1 MRSEYGLTDHEF
13 TDISNV
19 ELQTCI
25 ERIVHTMPDAE
36 QNMVKGI
43 LRGEGIHVSVTRI
56 RECISEVNPINTT
69 LRWATPISRREYNV
83 ASPNSLWHIDG
94 NHKLIRY
101 IYMLSCEWH
110 LYSPISDLFLITWL
124 CMRYN
129 VGRGL
134 YT

>member
-25 ERIVHTMPDAE
+25 ERIVHTMPDAG

-69 LRWATPISRREYNV
+69 CTGLHLSHEGSTMW
-83 ASPNSLWHIDG
+83 LL
-94 NHKLIRY
+94 LI
-101 IYMLSCEWH
+101 H
-110 LYSPISDLFLITWL
+110 FGT
-124 CMRYN
+124 
-129 VGRGL
+129 
-134 YT
+134 